1 MNTASMAACMKI
13 RLSCCKDVGS
23 NAQASTPMTDNE
35 KEKTTNFSLLL
46 PRAYRFCL
54 IIRV

>member
-13 RLSCCKDVGS
+13 SLSCCKDVGS